1 MATPGSEQLC
11 QRSIFDYIRSVDGDV
26 NPSQQHSPAVTR
38 SKAANIPERSADH
51 MSNKQRKSQH
61 KRQRKARRSTQNVS
75 RNLSGS
81 STNTDSSP
89 PPSPSLDSSR
99 TFSQMLNDALPT
111 QSVDSSVT
119 QSVGDT
125 LLDELKIYK
134 ERVTHLEKANTS
146 LKVERDLL
154 NDDLTSATKL
164 LDQFKKNT
172 KKITA
177 ENDKLKRDISK
188 KSGTRKFTTS
198 TAGTQTQ
205 SDIPTTLRDATDMSV
220 AKFNSFCDHI
230 STIAKSLLDDFS
242 SAKLTSPPTQTE
254 PAVHSSAS
262 STEGFQPVR
271 PHKRSVP
278 RNSSAPVSSA
288 TQSNPIPVIGASPP
302 TYADVTSRTKNT
314 ASNPTQRRPGQ
325 GSRRRNKT
333 IILGTS
339 LTDGLSSEL
348 NKHGISSTTHIYRG
362 AHLDLIRERVPHIFS
377 KDVSKQPDK
386 ILLLGGGN
394 DAEESSVDRTINS
407 YDGLVRDIRKLCPQS
422 KIIISAIPPR
432 KDSNIINKR
441 IKEVN
446 EYLYDRGQ
454 RNDFVEFVDV
464 VPTESNLFTKKK
476 VHFNSEGK
484 SIFASRLKPFL
495 LD

>member
-11 QRSIFDYIRSVDGDV
+11 QPLIYDYIRSADGEV
-26 NPSQQHSPAVTR
+26 NPSQHSPAITR
-38 SKAANIPERSADH
+38 SKAANLPERSADH
-51 MSNKQRKSQH
+51 MSNKQRKSQQ
-61 KRQRKARRSTQNVS
+61 KRQRKSRSSAQNAS

-81 STNTDSSP
+81 STGSDLTP

-99 TFSQMLNDALPT
+99 TVSQMLDDALPT

-119 QSVGDT
+119 QS
-125 LLDELKIYK
+125 DELKIAM
-134 ERVTHLEKANTS
+134 ERITRLEKSNAS

-177 ENDKLKRDISK
+177 ENDKLRRDISK

-220 AKFNSFCDHI
+220 AKFNSFCDHV

-242 SAKLTSPPTQTE
+242 NAKVTSPPAQTE
-254 PAVHSSAS
+254 TAAHSSAS
-262 STEGFQPVR
+262 FTEGFQPVR
-271 PHKRSVP
+271 PHKRSGP
-278 RNSSAPVSSA
+278 RSVPVSSSPSI
-288 TQSNPIPVIGASPP
+288 QSNPIPVIGTSRTPSPP
-302 TYADVTSRTKNT
+302 TYANVTAHTQNT
-314 ASNPTQRRPGQ
+314 TRKPTQHRPGQ

-362 AHLDLIRERVPHIFS
+362 AQLDLIRERVPHIFP
-377 KDVSKQPDK
+377 KDVSKQPDN

-476 VHFNSEGK
+476 VHFTSEGK
-484 SIFASRLKPFL
+484 SVFASRLKPFL